1 MIENYIKVLTSK
13 NYQQQMK
20 ISIDNAT
27 ETLKDVLREIESF
40 RESPRTYALSSYLP
54 SYQCAKKAE
63 YTIGKA
69 GIGPFALN
77 NAHHVLTQLVQM
89 RMATDAFTRTYDID
103 RLDKQ
108 YDNDGSGTRI
118 LDWLSA
124 LINAFVDIAK
134 DPFVIR
140 LNVNAYTYNI
150 TAYLIRM
157 GYGRDT
163 FYLLNQPIIVELAK
177 NILNVR
183 GNFGKPKDMTQYEL
197 EQSIIYETLRKYGV
211 DYDHI
216 KNRIK
221 DFIYD
226 NGEPNLEYEAQLAS
240 EKRRQFEG
248 FRKVIRKEANETEM
262 RNAVQDAAL
271 LFFLFN
277 KYASSVANLV
287 KYSKIDTKKHGK
299 SIAEWNAYLQGMED
313 LTTDEF
319 FGEGEVERFYRS
331 TFIWKKTYNTIT
343 WALSFNQVMLRASE
357 SFQNRLQNLLK
368 VLGKKSK
375 INPDVLNKIVNS
387 MEAGIKAG
395 FINEA
400 FYATGRYDDL
410 YDVFY
415 GDYSVPRRLL
425 KLKSDIKQGKYPDL
439 LNDDGSIANEFLNYL
454 FPNVYK
460 NVTVYEQPDFVD
472 TRMSTTL
479 DINMQNE
486 IIYSWDELLHY
497 PNDEVRE
504 LAEDLIYYAF
514 YTSGDQTNPNSFF
527 RFVPFSWREGYVEE
541 GENQFNAK
549 GYASYIQNLLTN
561 DGDINYSMLYD
572 SDVFLNNWQDEV
584 LVPTIPE
591 SVRTQV
597 IVNGQLEY
605 QTVGRI
611 GVAATS
617 VIEGTDL
624 HPMILFMGDTN
635 PKSEMYIK
643 PVAYE
648 IVGIRRIPIFS
659 PYVKMQYTP
668 KYNPNGIMVYKLIG
682 VNIRKTESGT
692 YYTPIYSLV
701 NKKGYNYKGHWIVE
715 YGTSANFNFNTF
727 LDATFQPISED
738 DLRSQR
744 LMEYISRSIPN
755 EKLQQYLLSFFSRA
769 VPISQYYGMLDM
781 QDFSSS
787 KLFESYTQDDSADDS
802 SSFVQSTKAPIS
814 AEDELD
820 KRKPV
825 TSNADGYV
833 LHSGG
838 APGGDTWWS
847 KIAEEFGIPN
857 TPERQHHYYA
867 GERSDSNA
875 PLGNVMTSV
884 EDVIEGSSKAAQAA
898 KANWGYQYDYMK
910 DPRLVRDW
918 SQVKYSDA
926 VFAIGHLVKPGERIF
941 PNQKN
946 DTRTAKQFAV
956 AGGTGYAVEMAI
968 QAGKPVYVYD
978 QERKQWYKNIDGKW
992 SKSDVPVL
1000 TKNFAGIGT
1009 RQINQD
1015 GINAIRQVFQKT
1027 FNIPSQTQNSNQ
1039 SQQQQSNTDDPFD
1052 GVKSEWTYQDVLDLL
1067 GGGIDDVATG
1077 HAQSEVKDAVTKFN
1091 QGVTMEEVLQ
1101 GVSPVFTQE
1110 EIEQIE
1116 RALNGSPLRV
1126 KSVSRFTDPAFYAR
1140 EIIKFLEE
1148 NAKKPFTDPSRV
1160 NVIELWTKHD
1170 GQPIQDILKACKKY
1184 KVAPMVSFSITG
1196 LGDTALEKGVL
1207 KYNDLLD
1214 MIQKLIDSGDLNVAT
1229 TTIRIDPLLVGYTNM
1244 DDVRNIVKRCKSMG
1258 FKKFVTSLVQS
1269 YGYTE
1274 GTDRDRKVVSGINNA
1289 LASQGQSYDWDKYY
1303 GRITR
1308 EDVIESNNFT
1318 RPYTEEHP
1326 NADWAAV
1333 VSAGFKQRVRV
1344 VSQGSIG
1351 KVHFTPKWEYV
1362 DEIGEQ
1368 LLKIQEENP
1377 DIIIETCSFTIN
1389 GLRASACLDP
1399 LIIERLV
1406 GVDVTRPDGT
1416 YDRDTSRPDC
1426 MCYGAHS
1433 DMFRMNEKKCFSSCA
1448 YCYAKQSGTNN
1459 AVYYNSDGQLIDRPL
1474 TRVNGEF
1481 IGASNGPTQTNDD
1494 VDETIAIQEQ
1504 IQALQQALEEMG
1516 YDDNEVSD
1524 LMNRFH
1530 QENDADIH
1538 TADDAANLIRKFI
1551 CNL

>member
-89 RMATDAFTRTYDID
+89 RMATNAFTRTYDID

-211 DYDHI
+211 DYDHM

-226 NGEPNLEYEAQLAS
+226 NGEPNLEYEAQLAT

-248 FRKVIRKEANETEM
+248 FRKVIRKEANAMEM

-319 FGEGEVERFYRS
+319 FGEGEVARFYRS
-331 TFIWKKTYNTIT
+331 TFIEKKTYNTIT

-460 NVTVYEQPDFVD
+460 NVTIYEQPDFVD

-591 SVRTQV
+591 SVRTQM

-648 IVGIRRIPIFS
+648 IVGTRRIPIFS

-668 KYNPNGIMVYKLIG
+668 KYNPNGILVYKLIG

-701 NKKGYNYKGHWIVE
+701 NKKGYNYKGHHIVE

-769 VPISQYYGMLDM
+769 VPISQYYGMLGM

-787 KLFESYTQDDSADDS
+787 KLFESYSQDDSADDS

-820 KRKPV
+820 KRRQK
-825 TSNADGYV
+825 A
-833 LHSGG
+833 
-838 APGGDTWWS
+838 
-847 KIAEEFGIPN
+847 IEQFAE
-857 TPERQHHYYA
+857 
-867 GERSDSNA
+867 S
-875 PLGNVMTSV
+875 
-884 EDVIEGSSKAAQAA
+884 
-898 KANWGYQYDYMK
+898 
-910 DPRLVRDW
+910 W
-918 SQVKYSDA
+918 SQKEGWSTIHFYTKVLPFINEAWS
-926 VFAIGHLVKPGERIF
+926 FEFQP
-941 PNQKN
+941 
-946 DTRTAKQFAV
+946 
-956 AGGTGYAVEMAI
+956 
-968 QAGKPVYVYD
+968 
-978 QERKQWYKNIDGKW
+978 ID
-992 SKSDVPVL
+992 
-1000 TKNFAGIGT
+1000 NFAGKAQFDIQMNYQYGNEKRPGIKSNSTLEAIKNGERTSTT
-1009 RQINQD
+1009 RYERH
-1015 GINAIRQVFQKT
+1015 G
-1027 FNIPSQTQNSNQ
+1027 NIPYLMQMKVGDSVRFYNKYTGEELYAVVTRPLYKLTDEIKSFESRTQNTS
-1039 SQQQQSNTDDPFD
+1039 TDNPFD
-1052 GVKSEWTYQDVLDLL
+1052 GVKSEWTYQDVLDL
-1067 GGGIDDVATG
+1067 
-1077 HAQSEVKDAVTKFN
+1077 F
-1091 QGVTMEEVLQ
+1091 
-1101 GVSPVFTQE
+1101 
-1110 EIEQIE
+1110 
-1116 RALNGSPLRV
+1116 
-1126 KSVSRFTDPAFYAR
+1126 
-1140 EIIKFLEE
+1140 
-1148 NAKKPFTDPSRV
+1148 
-1160 NVIELWTKHD
+1160 
-1170 GQPIQDILKACKKY
+1170 
-1184 KVAPMVSFSITG
+1184 
-1196 LGDTALEKGVL
+1196 
-1207 KYNDLLD
+1207 
-1214 MIQKLIDSGDLNVAT
+1214 
-1229 TTIRIDPLLVGYTNM
+1229 
-1244 DDVRNIVKRCKSMG
+1244 
-1258 FKKFVTSLVQS
+1258 
-1269 YGYTE
+1269 
-1274 GTDRDRKVVSGINNA
+1274 
-1289 LASQGQSYDWDKYY
+1289 
-1303 GRITR
+1303 
-1308 EDVIESNNFT
+1308 
-1318 RPYTEEHP
+1318 
-1326 NADWAAV
+1326 
-1333 VSAGFKQRVRV
+1333 
-1344 VSQGSIG
+1344 
-1351 KVHFTPKWEYV
+1351 
-1362 DEIGEQ
+1362 GE
-1368 LLKIQEENP
+1368 
-1377 DIIIETCSFTIN
+1377 
-1389 GLRASACLDP
+1389 
-1399 LIIERLV
+1399 
-1406 GVDVTRPDGT
+1406 GVDD
-1416 YDRDTSRPDC
+1416 DT
-1426 MCYGAHS
+1426 
-1433 DMFRMNEKKCFSSCA
+1433 
-1448 YCYAKQSGTNN
+1448 
-1459 AVYYNSDGQLIDRPL
+1459 V
-1474 TRVNGEF
+1474 
-1481 IGASNGPTQTNDD
+1481 
-1494 VDETIAIQEQ
+1494 AIQEQ

>member
-54 SYQCAKKAE
+54 SYQCAKKTE

-89 RMATDAFTRTYDID
+89 RMATNAFTRTYDID

-226 NGEPNLEYEAQLAS
+226 NGEPNLEYEAQLAT

-248 FRKVIRKEANETEM
+248 FRKVIRKEANQMEM

-410 YDVFY
+410 CDVFY

-460 NVTVYEQPDFVD
+460 NVTIYEQPDFVD

-755 EKLQQYLLSFFSRA
+755 QKLQQYLLSFFSRA

-918 SQVKYSDA
+918 SQVKYADA

-992 SKSDVPVL
+992 SKSDVPTL

-1027 FNIPSQTQNSNQ
+1027 FNRPAQTQNTTDWNQSNGIIVNATQNFERNSVERDTKSLYIFTDNTDRSSGATPISTDSRYYQKYGNGKVLYYPTKTQAVIRGLDNAMPISTQHWYHEGAKGKSGRWYDSDIEEFTRVISEEIQAIKDEWSTGKYNRIVIGVGDAIFNGAISEITQQRTPKLYAELYRQMSELSRFVSQNPSQ
-1039 SQQQQSNTDDPFD
+1039 SQQQQSNTIN
-1052 GVKSEWTYQDVLDLL
+1052 VWS
-1067 GGGIDDVATG
+1067 
-1077 HAQSEVKDAVTKFN
+1077 SSN
-1091 QGVTMEEVLQ
+1091 
-1101 GVSPVFTQE
+1101 
-1110 EIEQIE
+1110 
-1116 RALNGSPLRV
+1116 
-1126 KSVSRFTDPAFYAR
+1126 
-1140 EIIKFLEE
+1140 E
-1148 NAKKPFTDPSRV
+1148 NADLSNFAIRPFT
-1160 NVIELWTKHD
+1160 
-1170 GQPIQDILKACKKY
+1170 
-1184 KVAPMVSFSITG
+1184 
-1196 LGDTALEKGVL
+1196 
-1207 KYNDLLD
+1207 
-1214 MIQKLIDSGDLNVAT
+1214 
-1229 TTIRIDPLLVGYTNM
+1229 
-1244 DDVRNIVKRCKSMG
+1244 IV
-1258 FKKFVTSLVQS
+1258 
-1269 YGYTE
+1269 
-1274 GTDRDRKVVSGINNA
+1274 
-1289 LASQGQSYDWDKYY
+1289 
-1303 GRITR
+1303 
-1308 EDVIESNNFT
+1308 
-1318 RPYTEEHP
+1318 
-1326 NADWAAV
+1326 
-1333 VSAGFKQRVRV
+1333 
-1344 VSQGSIG
+1344 
-1351 KVHFTPKWEYV
+1351 
-1362 DEIGEQ
+1362 
-1368 LLKIQEENP
+1368 
-1377 DIIIETCSFTIN
+1377 
-1389 GLRASACLDP
+1389 
-1399 LIIERLV
+1399 
-1406 GVDVTRPDGT
+1406 DGT
-1416 YDRDTSRPDC
+1416 YQSVEQAFQAQKYWYTNRDAKAEEILNKIKNTTN
-1426 MCYGAHS
+1426 GAELRKLGRQFDIDVQRWDS
-1433 DMFRMNEKKCFSSCA
+1433 SSERILKNLMLDSFDQNPEAKKRLLDTGDVTITHNQARDKYRELFPRLLMEVREELRNQSS
-1448 YCYAKQSGTNN
+1448 SESN
-1459 AVYYNSDGQLIDRPL
+1459 IDFL
-1474 TRVNGEF
+1474 QE
-1481 IGASNGPTQTNDD
+1481 ASNKLFWLLN
-1494 VDETIAIQEQ
+1494 
-1504 IQALQQALEEMG
+1504 EMG
-1516 YDDNEVSD
+1516 YTQERIYSLVHQFIKQNGDNIDSQD
-1524 LMNRFH
+1524 KL
-1530 QENDADIH
+1530 ENE
-1538 TADDAANLIRKFI
+1538 IRKFI